1 MDFSLVSI
9 AFAFAPAVLGGVV
22 LLDDLCPVIGSAM
35 IGYSSCYDV
44 LPTWGAGAA
53 NSTYLC
59 RFGFSSLTSIFLV

>member
-1 MDFSLVSI
+1 MISVTMDFSLVSI

-44 LPTWGAGAA
+44 RGVRGLRTLRTFAG
-53 NSTYLC
+53 SVSVL
-59 RFGFSSLTSIFLV
+59 